1 MTTQG
6 NALNWPE
13 YLIET
18 AALGTFM
25 VSAAAFAAVLYHPS
39 SPVSGAI
46 SHDFLRR
53 GVMGLAMGATAVAII
68 YSPWGQRSG
77 AHMNPA
83 VTLTFFRLG
92 RVARRDFAAYVASQ
106 FAGGIAGVGVAAF
119 ALGAFV
125 ADPPVNYVTTLPGP
139 HGEMAAFAAEA
150 AISFVLMLTVLA
162 VSSHPT
168 LAPFTGVCAGLLV
181 WTYITVEAPL
191 SGMSMNPAR
200 TFGSA
205 LLARNF
211 SGLWIYFTAP
221 PLGMLLAAEVFVRRM
236 GIERIL
242 CAKLHHPATGP
253 CIFGCERQAKAGRAS
268 GSAAVQGC
276 RSDGALAKPPA
287 SRGIE
292 RPTGSRTTAP
302 RAQMRGHRQ

>member
-1 MTTQG
+1 MTTG
-6 NALNWPE
+6 RSARNWPE
-13 YLIET
+13 YLIEA

-25 VSAAAFAAVLYHPS
+25 VSAAVFAGVLYHPY
-39 SPVSGAI
+39 SPIAGVI
-46 SHDFLRR
+46 SNEFLRR
-53 GVMGLAMGATAVAII
+53 GLMGLAMGTTAVAII

-92 RVARRDFAAYVASQ
+92 KVAWRDFVAYVAFQ
-106 FAGGIAGVGVAAF
+106 FSGGIIGLGTAAIV
-119 ALGAFV
+119 LGAVV
-125 ADPPVNYVTTLPGP
+125 ADPSVNYVATLPGP
-139 HGEMAAFAAEA
+139 LGELVAFASEV
-150 AISFVLMLTVLA
+150 AISFGLMLTVLV
-162 VSSHPT
+162 VSNHPK

-181 WTYITVEAPL
+181 WIYITVEAPL

-221 PLGMLLAAEVFVRRM
+221 PLGMFLAAELFVRRM
-236 GIERIL
+236 GIERIR

-253 CIFGCERQAKAGRAS
+253 CIFGCG
-268 GSAAVQGC
+268 AAAAILEPRRRRSV
-276 RSDGALAKPPA
+276 RRVSDGQRNFRRAEA
-287 SRGIE
+287 SKH
-292 RPTGSRTTAP
+292 RTVPRHTAP
-302 RAQMRGHRQ
+302 QVQI

>member
-1 MTTQG
+1 VSIRG
-6 NALNWPE
+6 SALNWPE
-13 YLIET
+13 YLIEAT
-18 AALGTFM
+18 ALGSFM
-25 VSAAAFAAVLYHPS
+25 VSATVFAALLNHPF
-39 SPVSGAI
+39 SPVAAAI
-46 SHDFLRR
+46 SNEFLRR
-53 GVMGLAMGATAVAII
+53 SAMGLAMGATAVAII

-92 RVARRDFAAYVASQ
+92 KVALRDFAAYTASQ
-106 FAGGIAGVGVAAF
+106 FAGGIAGLGLAAF
-119 ALGAFV
+119 ALGAVV
-125 ADPPVNYVTTLPGP
+125 ADPSVNYVATLPGP
-139 HGEMAAFAAEA
+139 NGELMAFAAEA
-150 AISFVLMLTVLA
+150 SISFVLMLTVLA
-162 VSSHPT
+162 VSSHSK

-211 SGLWIYFTAP
+211 SALWIYFTAP

-236 GIERIL
+236 GIECVL

-253 CIFGCERQAKAGRAS
+253 CIFGCQRP
-268 GSAAVQGC
+268 
-276 RSDGALAKPPA
+276 AKPPA
-287 SRGIE
+287 GTGIE
-292 RPTGSRTTAP
+292 AP
-302 RAQMRGHRQ
+302 HRLASPAPQVHI